1 MEEGQALLG
10 PQPIPAVLPSAV
22 QVVQFFF
29 ATSGVPS
36 VGHISPTYTCTRIE
50 KKKKKSKLD
59 SNTRGGRHH
68 SPTII
73 VANIQLFVDTH

>member
-50 KKKKKSKLD
+50 KKKKSKLD